1 MMYGI
6 SSTAWLKQNILFA
19 LEEET
24 HFISSRELTR
34 IIGNYSQSTIKKICR
49 ELQEELEKTYPAD
62 LATLIIDQRNGIKLL
77 RKPFINYQKLLSSI
91 FSAELGYELLQQL
104 LLKRTISTLAFC
116 NSHYISESQLRR
128 KIKDINASLKK
139 HKIYISLSTDI
150 TIVGEE
156 YRLRSFFFVF
166 LFTIHRQFSHIE
178 WTQNPET
185 IIQLTEQI
193 TVHLALENDSR
204 NIEIL
209 AIWIFITVAS
219 INHNWQLIYTQQ
231 ETTIIDSFS
240 MPECPAFL
248 TDWRTE
254 DWQFLVIS
262 IYTSDIIDFNL
273 QVNLNDIQKQL
284 PLANAQIW
292 IDLFEEI
299 FLPLTE
305 IQQEFIYKRFVK
317 QLLSRYFFEP
327 DENILNSFTK
337 GYSEEL
343 NELYPVLIDK
353 YTTLWEKFIAQ
364 TSEESYE
371 YFKIESLLLCFYL
384 VPTKI
389 FFPQI
394 KIYIRSDLTFLYT
407 KRIEFRVSTRFCHQY
422 LVDFTSDIH
431 RADIILS
438 TVSMKGMDEYV
449 SDFNNLVPI
458 ILINSKISE
467 SDFAKIQDALLQ
479 ITDTLLEQ

>member
-166 LFTIHRQFSHIE
+166 PIYDPSSIFT
-178 WTQNPET
+178 
-185 IIQLTEQI
+185 
-193 TVHLALENDSR
+193 
-204 NIEIL
+204 
-209 AIWIFITVAS
+209 
-219 INHNWQLIYTQQ
+219 Y
-231 ETTIIDSFS
+231 
-240 MPECPAFL
+240 
-248 TDWRTE
+248 
-254 DWQFLVIS
+254 
-262 IYTSDIIDFNL
+262 
-273 QVNLNDIQKQL
+273 
-284 PLANAQIW
+284 
-292 IDLFEEI
+292 
-299 FLPLTE
+299 
-305 IQQEFIYKRFVK
+305 
-317 QLLSRYFFEP
+317 
-327 DENILNSFTK
+327 
-337 GYSEEL
+337 
-343 NELYPVLIDK
+343 
-353 YTTLWEKFIAQ
+353 
-364 TSEESYE
+364 
-371 YFKIESLLLCFYL
+371 
-384 VPTKI
+384 
-389 FFPQI
+389 
-394 KIYIRSDLTFLYT
+394 
-407 KRIEFRVSTRFCHQY
+407 
-422 LVDFTSDIH
+422 
-431 RADIILS
+431 
-438 TVSMKGMDEYV
+438 
-449 SDFNNLVPI
+449 
-458 ILINSKISE
+458 
-467 SDFAKIQDALLQ
+467 
-479 ITDTLLEQ
+479 